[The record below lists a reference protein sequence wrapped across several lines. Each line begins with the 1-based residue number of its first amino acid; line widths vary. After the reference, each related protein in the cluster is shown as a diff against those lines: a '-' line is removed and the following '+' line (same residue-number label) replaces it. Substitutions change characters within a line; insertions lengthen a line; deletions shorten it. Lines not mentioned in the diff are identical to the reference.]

1 VAFKDI
7 HKLKK
12 IDVVQ
17 KETIETSH
25 LVIGKDIF
33 ALSLYNKLKNI
44 HGAENVR
51 LLSEDK
57 ILASDLQT
65 KGPGTIRGETNKNIF
80 KALYPDMNFEAGEQN
95 ALFYKDMTWKSF
107 GGRSKPEA
115 LKFNEEFFT
124 GPRFDVDLNTIFP
137 ELTSPEAMIDSA
149 NAEAYQVKIK
159 KINKS
164 EKGFAIECIN
174 GTEFFSKHLYFG
186 LSPYKF
192 LEVYADKNHL
202 SDSFIQFCESTQTP
216 SALFVK
222 FLFEHIPLSDMK
234 ETLFIPLSY
243 THEWGHFVG
252 EFKNLEEV
260 KGKQEIEFMHFL
272 DEDQSSE
279 EDVSRIIRLLKKS
292 MEKIFENFS
301 KNSHKEFISLE
312 QDIVC
317 LKIDDNLF
325 DTALQKNSDAI
336 GGLLFIGTNAPIIDK
351 HRIQSMFEYSTKD
364 LNGMTRGLLVH
375 QLCEKNLTPTS

>member
-1 VAFKDI
+1 MAFKDI

-17 KETIETSH
+17 KETIETNH

-57 ILASDLQT
+57 ILASDLLT
-65 KGPGTIRGETNKNIF
+65 KGPGTIRGETNRNIF
-80 KALYPDMNFEAGEQN
+80 KALYPEMNFEAGEQN

-107 GGRSKPEA
+107 GGRSKSEA
-115 LKFNEEFFT
+115 LKFNEEFYT

-137 ELTSPEAMIDSA
+137 ELANSEAMIDSA

-159 KINKS
+159 KINKN
-164 EKGFAIECIN
+164 ENGFAIECIN
-174 GTEFFSKHLYFG
+174 GTEFFCKHLYFG

-192 LEVYADKNHL
+192 LEAFEDKNHL

-222 FLFEHIPLSDMK
+222 FLFEQKPLSDMK

-252 EFKNLEEV
+252 EFKNGEQ
-260 KGKQEIEFMHFL
+260 QEIEFMHFL
-272 DEDQSSE
+272 DQDQSSE

-301 KNSHKEFISLE
+301 KISHKEFISLE
-312 QDIVC
+312 QNIVC

-325 DTALQKNSDAI
+325 DTALKKNTDAI
-336 GGLLFIGTNAPIIDK
+336 TNLTFIGVNAPIIDK
-351 HRIQSMFEYSTKD
+351 HRIQSIFEYSTED

-375 QLCEKNLTPTS
+375 QLCEKNLTPAS